1 MYCTELAI
9 LGATTKNLHARAL
22 KCKRWTCEDCK
33 ETNKR
38 RLIGIA
44 IDGEPTTLLTL
55 TTNPNREPDPE
66 LAAHGLML
74 AWQRLARKLKRE
86 YGKDSVSYLCIWE
99 RTQRGMPH
107 LHILLRAPYIP
118 QHSISAHMAE
128 QIGAPIVDIR
138 KVKSARMI
146 ANYVAKYV
154 TKDPAR
160 FPGHNRFSRAHTWKD
175 TATAERNKWTP
186 PEDILWETVHMSL
199 GQLGSWLSRWLDVT
213 MSEDGNSLTA
223 AARDPQGGSP

>member
-9 LGATTKNLHARAL
+9 LGATQNSLHARAL
-22 KCKRWTCEDCK
+22 KCKRWTCEDCR

-55 TTNPNREPDPE
+55 TTNPRYEANPE
-66 LAAHGLML
+66 LAAHALMD
-74 AWQRLARKLKRE
+74 AWQRLIRKLKRE
-86 YGKDSVSYLCIWE
+86 YGKEHISYLCIWE
-99 RTQRGMPH
+99 RTARGMPH
-107 LHILLRAPYIP
+107 LHVLLRAPYIP
-118 QHSISAHMAE
+118 QYRISKEMRAM
-128 QIGAPIVDIR
+128 IDAPIVDIR

-160 FPGHNRFSRAHTWKD
+160 FPGHNRFSRAHTWRD
-175 TATAERNKWTP
+175 TETARRNQWTP
-186 PEDILWETVHMSL
+186 PEEIMWEVVHMNAGNL
-199 GQLGSWLSRWLDVT
+199 GKWLSRWLDVEV
-213 MSEDGNSLTA
+213 SADGNVLIASRRETN
-223 AARDPQGGSP
+223 GGSP